1 MIIELNTSDL
11 NKAIN
16 NLFPFISHGLTVP
29 YKKGLSVESME
40 SILVNNNYTLNYYT
54 LKNTFEDDFS
64 YDHHAGLI
72 FIQELFFQKVASPSD
87 ILFFTPTID
96 THMRVRGF
104 IIPSDKLLHFLLH
117 ESCAYYKFGLD
128 ITDNDLYFYHYAEKK
143 FYGVEHSCP
152 PWWVSV

>member
-29 YKKGLSVESME
+29 YKKGFSVESME

-87 ILFFTPTID
+87 ILFF
-96 THMRVRGF
+96 HQ
-104 IIPSDKLLHFLLH
+104 L
-117 ESCAYYKFGLD
+117 
-128 ITDNDLYFYHYAEKK
+128 
-143 FYGVEHSCP
+143 
-152 PWWVSV
+152 